1 MPKITVD
8 IDGPLLKEL
17 KILQKRGKRS
27 LGKIM
32 SQLLAE
38 ALFQRRKPPR
48 VSKLHWVS
56 RPMKARIDFSD
67 KEALYTLL
75 GL

>member
-1 MPKITVD
+1 MPRITVD
-8 IDGPLLKEL
+8 IEGHLLKEL
-17 KILQKRGKRS
+17 KSLQKRENRS
-27 LGKIM
+27 LGQIM

-38 ALFQRRKPPR
+38 ALSQRRKTPR
-48 VSKLHWVS
+48 ASKLHWVS

-67 KEALYTLL
+67 KEAIDTLL

>member
-1 MPKITVD
+1 MPRTTVD

-17 KILQKRGKRS
+17 KTLQKREKRP

-38 ALFQRRKPPR
+38 ALFRRRKAPR
-48 VSKLHWVS
+48 VAKLNWVS
-56 RPMKARIDFSD
+56 RDMKARIDFSD